1 MGKYVIVFIW
11 AVKKRNKTITE
22 LLYVNKL
29 LNILEDKYIS
39 GSVESV
45 FSWTTT

>member
-1 MGKYVIVFIW
+1 MHNKWENMSVFMW
-11 AVKKRNKTITE
+11 AVKKKKKKTD

-45 FSWTTT
+45 FS